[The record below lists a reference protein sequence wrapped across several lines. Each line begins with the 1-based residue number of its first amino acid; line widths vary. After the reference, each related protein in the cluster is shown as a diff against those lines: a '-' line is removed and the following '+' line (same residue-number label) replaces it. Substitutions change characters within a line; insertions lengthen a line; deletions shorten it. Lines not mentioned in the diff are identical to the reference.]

1 MKKFILFFALSMVMS
16 VTVRAQLCDFTDL
29 FHYGQT
35 DSPRTVF
42 LCEGNSSKHTVWMNN
57 VVDYFRF
64 DSNGNL
70 ISRNEEKYT
79 HIVREDNKYFAGN
92 LKELVRGNLR
102 IHDSEDFAGNLTELV
117 RGNLRIQVFNFS
129 IYTYS
134 KGRYKIIVAYD
145 DAKTGEEKWLD
156 EYQLNKQF
164 FPIKRIRKYPSG
176 EKSVRTYKYID
187 YTDNGVWYIRKVK
200 DSDRLGKSSWYECLK
215 TM

>member
-1 MKKFILFFALSMVMS
+1 MKKFMLFFALSMVMS

-42 LCEGNSSKHTVWMNN
+42 LCEGDSKHTVWMNN

-70 ISRNEEKYT
+70 VSRNEEKYT
-79 HIVREDNKYFAGN
+79 HIVRD
-92 LKELVRGNLR
+92 
-102 IHDSEDFAGNLTELV
+102 DSEDFAGNLTELV

>member
-1 MKKFILFFALSMVMS
+1 MEKFMFFFALSMVMS
-16 VTVRAQLCDFTDL
+16 VTVKAQLCDFTDL

-42 LCEGNSSKHTVWMNN
+42 LCEGDSKHTVWMNN

-70 ISRNEEKYT
+70 VSRNEEKYT
-79 HIVREDNKYFAGN
+79 HIVRD
-92 LKELVRGNLR
+92 
-102 IHDSEDFAGNLTELV
+102 DSEDFAGNLTELV

-187 YTDNGVWYIRKVK
+187 YTDNRIWYIRKVK

-215 TM
+215 IM

>member
-1 MKKFILFFALSMVMS
+1 MKKFMLFFALSMVMS

-42 LCEGNSSKHTVWMNN
+42 LCEGDSKHTVWMNN

-70 ISRNEEKYT
+70 VSRNEEKYT
-79 HIVREDNKYFAGN
+79 HIVRD
-92 LKELVRGNLR
+92 
-102 IHDSEDFAGNLTELV
+102 DSEDFAGNLTELV

-215 TM
+215 IM

>member
-42 LCEGNSSKHTVWMNN
+42 LCEGDSKHTVWMNN
-57 VVDYFRF
+57 VVDYFQF

-70 ISRNEEKYT
+70 VSRNEEKYT
-79 HIVREDNKYFAGN
+79 HIVRD
-92 LKELVRGNLR
+92 
-102 IHDSEDFAGNLTELV
+102 DSEDFAGNLTELV

-187 YTDNGVWYIRKVK
+187 YTDNGIWYIRKVK

>member
-1 MKKFILFFALSMVMS
+1 MKKFMLFFALSMVMS
-16 VTVRAQLCDFTDL
+16 VTIRAQLCDFTDL

-42 LCEGNSSKHTVWMNN
+42 LCEGDSKHTVWMNN
-57 VVDYFRF
+57 VVDYFQF

-70 ISRNEEKYT
+70 VSRNEEKYT
-79 HIVREDNKYFAGN
+79 HIVRD
-92 LKELVRGNLR
+92 
-102 IHDSEDFAGNLTELV
+102 DSEDFAGNLTELV

-134 KGRYKIIVAYD
+134 KGCYKIIVAYD

>member
-1 MKKFILFFALSMVMS
+1 MKKFMLFFALSMVMS

-35 DSPRTVF
+35 DSPRAVF

-70 ISRNEEKYT
+70 VSRNEEKYT
-79 HIVREDNKYFAGN
+79 HIVRD
-92 LKELVRGNLR
+92 
-102 IHDSEDFAGNLTELV
+102 DSEDFAGNLTELV

>member
-1 MKKFILFFALSMVMS
+1 MKKFMLFFALSMVMS

-42 LCEGNSSKHTVWMNN
+42 LCEGDSKHTVWMNN
-57 VVDYFRF
+57 VVDYFQF

-70 ISRNEEKYT
+70 VSRNEEKYT
-79 HIVREDNKYFAGN
+79 HIVRD
-92 LKELVRGNLR
+92 
-102 IHDSEDFAGNLTELV
+102 DSEDFAGNLTELV

-134 KGRYKIIVAYD
+134 KGCYKIIVAYD

-215 TM
+215 IM

>member
-1 MKKFILFFALSMVMS
+1 MKKFMLFFALSMVMS

-42 LCEGNSSKHTVWMNN
+42 LCEGDSKHTVWMNN
-57 VVDYFRF
+57 VVDYFQF

-70 ISRNEEKYT
+70 VSRNEEKYT
-79 HIVREDNKYFAGN
+79 HIVRD
-92 LKELVRGNLR
+92 
-102 IHDSEDFAGNLTELV
+102 DSEDFAGNLTELV

-164 FPIKRIRKYPSG
+164 FPIKRTRKYPSG

-215 TM
+215 IM

>member
-1 MKKFILFFALSMVMS
+1 MKKFMLFFALSMVMS

-42 LCEGNSSKHTVWMNN
+42 LCEGDSKHTVWMNN
-57 VVDYFRF
+57 VVDYFQF

-70 ISRNEEKYT
+70 VSRNEEKYT
-79 HIVREDNKYFAGN
+79 HIVRD
-92 LKELVRGNLR
+92 
-102 IHDSEDFAGNLTELV
+102 DSEDFAGNLTELV

-134 KGRYKIIVAYD
+134 KGCYKIIVAYD

>member
-42 LCEGNSSKHTVWMNN
+42 LCEGDSKHTVWMNN
-57 VVDYFRF
+57 VVDYFQF

-70 ISRNEEKYT
+70 VSRNEEKYT
-79 HIVREDNKYFAGN
+79 HIVRD
-92 LKELVRGNLR
+92 
-102 IHDSEDFAGNLTELV
+102 DSEDFAGNLTELV

-134 KGRYKIIVAYD
+134 KGCYKIIVAYD

>member
-1 MKKFILFFALSMVMS
+1 MKKFMLFFALSMVMS

-42 LCEGNSSKHTVWMNN
+42 LCEGDSKHTVWMNN
-57 VVDYFRF
+57 VVDYFQF

-70 ISRNEEKYT
+70 VLRNEEKYT
-79 HIVREDNKYFAGN
+79 HIVRD
-92 LKELVRGNLR
+92 
-102 IHDSEDFAGNLTELV
+102 DSEDFAGNLTELV

-200 DSDRLGKSSWYECLK
+200 DSDRLSKSSWYECLK

>member
-1 MKKFILFFALSMVMS
+1 MKKFMLFFALSMVMS

-42 LCEGNSSKHTVWMNN
+42 LCEGDSKHTVWMNN
-57 VVDYFRF
+57 VVDYFQF

-70 ISRNEEKYT
+70 VSRNEKKYT
-79 HIVREDNKYFAGN
+79 HIVRD
-92 LKELVRGNLR
+92 
-102 IHDSEDFAGNLTELV
+102 DSEDFAGNLTELV

-134 KGRYKIIVAYD
+134 KGCYKIIVAYD

-164 FPIKRIRKYPSG
+164 FPIKRTRKYPSG

-215 TM
+215 IM

>member
-1 MKKFILFFALSMVMS
+1 MKKFMLFFALSMVMS

-42 LCEGNSSKHTVWMNN
+42 LCEGDSKHTVWMNN

-70 ISRNEEKYT
+70 VSRNEEKYT
-79 HIVREDNKYFAGN
+79 HIVRD
-92 LKELVRGNLR
+92 
-102 IHDSEDFAGNLTELV
+102 DSEDFAGNLTELV

-200 DSDRLGKSSWYECLK
+200 DSDRLGKSPWYECLK

>member
-1 MKKFILFFALSMVMS
+1 MKKFMLFFALSMVMS

-42 LCEGNSSKHTVWMNN
+42 LCEGDSKHTVWMNN
-57 VVDYFRF
+57 VVDYFQF

-70 ISRNEEKYT
+70 VSRNEEKYT
-79 HIVREDNKYFAGN
+79 HIVRD
-92 LKELVRGNLR
+92 
-102 IHDSEDFAGNLTELV
+102 DSEDFAGNLTELV

-215 TM
+215 IM

>member
-57 VVDYFRF
+57 VVAYFRF

-70 ISRNEEKYT
+70 VSRNEEKYT
-79 HIVREDNKYFAGN
+79 DIVRDDSAYSAGSLKEIVRGDLRIEVFNLSIYADVNKYDKDLYLIA
-92 LKELVRGNLR
+92 VSY
-102 IHDSEDFAGNLTELV
+102 I
-117 RGNLRIQVFNFS
+117 
-129 IYTYS
+129 
-134 KGRYKIIVAYD
+134 

-156 EYQLNKQF
+156 EYKLNKQF
-164 FPIKRIRKYPSG
+164 FPIKRTRKYPSG

-215 TM
+215 IM

>member
-1 MKKFILFFALSMVMS
+1 MKKFMLFFALSMVMS

-42 LCEGNSSKHTVWMNN
+42 LCEGDSKHTVWMNN
-57 VVDYFRF
+57 VVDYFQF

-70 ISRNEEKYT
+70 VSRNEEKYT
-79 HIVREDNKYFAGN
+79 HIVRD
-92 LKELVRGNLR
+92 
-102 IHDSEDFAGNLTELV
+102 DSEDFAGNLTELV

-134 KGRYKIIVAYD
+134 KGCYKIIVAYD

-187 YTDNGVWYIRKVK
+187 YTDNGIWYIRKVK

>member
-1 MKKFILFFALSMVMS
+1 MKKFMLFFALSMVMS

-42 LCEGNSSKHTVWMNN
+42 LCEGDSKHTVWMNN
-57 VVDYFRF
+57 VVDYFQF

-70 ISRNEEKYT
+70 VSRNEEKYT
-79 HIVREDNKYFAGN
+79 HIVRD
-92 LKELVRGNLR
+92 
-102 IHDSEDFAGNLTELV
+102 DSEDFAGNLTELV

>member
-1 MKKFILFFALSMVMS
+1 MEKFMFFFALSMVMS
-16 VTVRAQLCDFTDL
+16 VTIRAQLCDFTDL

-42 LCEGNSSKHTVWMNN
+42 LCEGDSKHTVWMNN

-70 ISRNEEKYT
+70 VSRNEEKYT
-79 HIVREDNKYFAGN
+79 HIVRD
-92 LKELVRGNLR
+92 
-102 IHDSEDFAGNLTELV
+102 DSEDFAGNLTELV

>member
-70 ISRNEEKYT
+70 VLRNEEKYT
-79 HIVREDNKYFAGN
+79 DIVRYDSAYSAGSLKEIVRGDLRIKVFNLSVYADVNKYDKYLYLIA
-92 LKELVRGNLR
+92 VSY
-102 IHDSEDFAGNLTELV
+102 I
-117 RGNLRIQVFNFS
+117 
-129 IYTYS
+129 
-134 KGRYKIIVAYD
+134 

-156 EYQLNKQF
+156 
-164 FPIKRIRKYPSG
+164 
-176 EKSVRTYKYID
+176 
-187 YTDNGVWYIRKVK
+187 
-200 DSDRLGKSSWYECLK
+200 
-215 TM
+215 

>member
-57 VVDYFRF
+57 VVAYFRF

-70 ISRNEEKYT
+70 VSRNEEKYT
-79 HIVREDNKYFAGN
+79 HIVRD
-92 LKELVRGNLR
+92 
-102 IHDSEDFAGNLTELV
+102 DSEDFAGNLTELV

-134 KGRYKIIVAYD
+134 KGCYKIIVAYD

-164 FPIKRIRKYPSG
+164 FPIKRTRKYPSG

>member
-1 MKKFILFFALSMVMS
+1 MKKFMLFFALSMVMS

-42 LCEGNSSKHTVWMNN
+42 LCEGDSKHTVWMNN

-70 ISRNEEKYT
+70 VSRNEEKYT
-79 HIVREDNKYFAGN
+79 HIVRD
-92 LKELVRGNLR
+92 
-102 IHDSEDFAGNLTELV
+102 DSEDFAGNLTELV

-134 KGRYKIIVAYD
+134 KGCYKIIVAYD

>member
-1 MKKFILFFALSMVMS
+1 MKKFMLFFALSMVMS

-42 LCEGNSSKHTVWMNN
+42 LCEGDSKHTVWMNN
-57 VVDYFRF
+57 VVDYFQF

-70 ISRNEEKYT
+70 VSRNEEKYT
-79 HIVREDNKYFAGN
+79 HIVRD
-92 LKELVRGNLR
+92 
-102 IHDSEDFAGNLTELV
+102 DSEDFAGNLTELV

-164 FPIKRIRKYPSG
+164 FPIKRTRKYPSG

-187 YTDNGVWYIRKVK
+187 YTDNGIWYIRKVK

-215 TM
+215 IM

>member
-1 MKKFILFFALSMVMS
+1 MKKFMLFFALSMVMS
-16 VTVRAQLCDFTDL
+16 VTIRAQLCDFTDL

-42 LCEGNSSKHTVWMNN
+42 LCEGDSKHTVWMNN

-70 ISRNEEKYT
+70 VSRNEEKYT
-79 HIVREDNKYFAGN
+79 HIVRD
-92 LKELVRGNLR
+92 
-102 IHDSEDFAGNLTELV
+102 DSEDFAGNLTELV

-176 EKSVRTYKYID
+176 ERSVRTYKYID

>member
-1 MKKFILFFALSMVMS
+1 MKKFMLFFALSMVMS

-42 LCEGNSSKHTVWMNN
+42 LCEGDSKHTVWMNN
-57 VVDYFRF
+57 VVDYFQF

-70 ISRNEEKYT
+70 VSRNEKKYT
-79 HIVREDNKYFAGN
+79 HIVRD
-92 LKELVRGNLR
+92 
-102 IHDSEDFAGNLTELV
+102 DSEDFAGNLTELV

-187 YTDNGVWYIRKVK
+187 YTDNGIWYIRKVK

>member
-1 MKKFILFFALSMVMS
+1 MKKFMLFFALSMVMS

-42 LCEGNSSKHTVWMNN
+42 LCEGDSKHTVWMNN

-70 ISRNEEKYT
+70 VSRNEEKYT
-79 HIVREDNKYFAGN
+79 HIVRD
-92 LKELVRGNLR
+92 
-102 IHDSEDFAGNLTELV
+102 DSEDFAGNLTELV

-134 KGRYKIIVAYD
+134 KGCYKIIVAYD

-187 YTDNGVWYIRKVK
+187 YTDNGIWYIRKVK

-215 TM
+215 IM

>member
-1 MKKFILFFALSMVMS
+1 MVMS

-42 LCEGNSSKHTVWMNN
+42 LCEGDSKHTVWMNN
-57 VVDYFRF
+57 VVDYFQF

-70 ISRNEEKYT
+70 VSRNEEKYT
-79 HIVREDNKYFAGN
+79 HIVRD
-92 LKELVRGNLR
+92 
-102 IHDSEDFAGNLTELV
+102 DSEDFAGNLTELV

-134 KGRYKIIVAYD
+134 KGCYKIIVAYD
-145 DAKTGEEKWLD
+145 DAKTREEKWLD

>member
-1 MKKFILFFALSMVMS
+1 MKKFMLFFALSIVMS

-42 LCEGNSSKHTVWMNN
+42 LCEGDSKHTVWMNN
-57 VVDYFRF
+57 VVDYFQF

-70 ISRNEEKYT
+70 VSRNEEKYT
-79 HIVREDNKYFAGN
+79 HIVRD
-92 LKELVRGNLR
+92 
-102 IHDSEDFAGNLTELV
+102 DSEDFAGNLTELV

-187 YTDNGVWYIRKVK
+187 YTDNGIWYIRKVK

>member
-1 MKKFILFFALSMVMS
+1 MKKFMLFFALSMVMS

-42 LCEGNSSKHTVWMNN
+42 LCEGDSKHTVWMNN

-70 ISRNEEKYT
+70 VSRNEEKYT
-79 HIVREDNKYFAGN
+79 HIVRD
-92 LKELVRGNLR
+92 
-102 IHDSEDFAGNLTELV
+102 DSEDFAGNLTELV

-156 EYQLNKQF
+156 EYLSHKENSEISF
-164 FPIKRIRKYPSG
+164 RRKKCPD
-176 EKSVRTYKYID
+176 I
-187 YTDNGVWYIRKVK
+187 
-200 DSDRLGKSSWYECLK
+200 
-215 TM
+215 

>member
-1 MKKFILFFALSMVMS
+1 MKKFMLFFALSMVMS

-42 LCEGNSSKHTVWMNN
+42 LCEGDSKHTVWMNN
-57 VVDYFRF
+57 VVDYFQF

-70 ISRNEEKYT
+70 VSRNEEKYT
-79 HIVREDNKYFAGN
+79 HIVRD
-92 LKELVRGNLR
+92 
-102 IHDSEDFAGNLTELV
+102 DSEDFAGNLTELV

-187 YTDNGVWYIRKVK
+187 YTDNRIWYIRKVK

-215 TM
+215 IM

>member
-1 MKKFILFFALSMVMS
+1 MKKFMLFFALSMVMS

-42 LCEGNSSKHTVWMNN
+42 LCEGDSKHTVWMNN
-57 VVDYFRF
+57 VVDYFQF

-70 ISRNEEKYT
+70 VSRNEEKYT
-79 HIVREDNKYFAGN
+79 HIVRD
-92 LKELVRGNLR
+92 
-102 IHDSEDFAGNLTELV
+102 DSEDFAGNLTELV

-187 YTDNGVWYIRKVK
+187 DTDNGVWYIRTVK

>member
-1 MKKFILFFALSMVMS
+1 MKKFMLFFALSMVMS
-16 VTVRAQLCDFTDL
+16 VTIRAQLCDFTDL

-42 LCEGNSSKHTVWMNN
+42 LCEGDSKHTVWMNN

-70 ISRNEEKYT
+70 VSHNEEKYT
-79 HIVREDNKYFAGN
+79 HIVRD
-92 LKELVRGNLR
+92 
-102 IHDSEDFAGNLTELV
+102 DSEDFAGNLTELV

>member
-1 MKKFILFFALSMVMS
+1 MKKFMLFFALSMVMS

-29 FHYGQT
+29 FHYGQS

-42 LCEGNSSKHTVWMNN
+42 LCEGDSKHTVWMNN
-57 VVDYFRF
+57 VVDYFQF

-70 ISRNEEKYT
+70 VSRNEEKYT
-79 HIVREDNKYFAGN
+79 HIVRD
-92 LKELVRGNLR
+92 
-102 IHDSEDFAGNLTELV
+102 DSEDFAGNLTELV

-134 KGRYKIIVAYD
+134 KGCYKIIVAYD

>member
-1 MKKFILFFALSMVMS
+1 MHFILFFALSMVMS

-42 LCEGNSSKHTVWMNN
+42 LCEGDSKHTVWMNN
-57 VVDYFRF
+57 VVDYFQF

-70 ISRNEEKYT
+70 VSRNEEKYT
-79 HIVREDNKYFAGN
+79 HIVRD
-92 LKELVRGNLR
+92 
-102 IHDSEDFAGNLTELV
+102 DSEDFAGNLTELV

-134 KGRYKIIVAYD
+134 KGCYKIIVAYD

-164 FPIKRIRKYPSG
+164 FPIKRTRKYPSG